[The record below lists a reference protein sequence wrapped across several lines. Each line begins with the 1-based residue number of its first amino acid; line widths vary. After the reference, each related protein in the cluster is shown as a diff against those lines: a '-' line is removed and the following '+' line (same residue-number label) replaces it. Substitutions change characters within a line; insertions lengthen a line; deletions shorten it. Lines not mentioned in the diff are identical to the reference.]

1 LGIIYLSDYNESVL
15 LKLLKERDLTF
26 SELFTAKPFVFISK
40 RHPLAE
46 KKSIN
51 LEELDGFPCLSVEQ
65 VEYNSFYFSE
75 EILSTRSV
83 KKSIK
88 VSDRAA
94 IVNFMIGL
102 DGYTISSGVFPKYLH
117 GDDIIA
123 VPLNVDELI
132 RVGIIQHKDVTL
144 SRLGEIYVD
153 AIKKIAQ
160 DL

>member
-1 LGIIYLSDYNESVL
+1 
-15 LKLLKERDLTF
+15 F
-26 SELFTAKPFVFISK
+26 SELFTAKPHVFISK
-40 RHPLAE
+40 RHPLADNE
-46 KKSIN
+46 SIN
-51 LEELDGFPCLSVEQ
+51 LEELDDYPCLTFEQ
-65 VEYNSFYFSE
+65 GEYNSFYFSE
-75 EILSTRSV
+75 EVLSTRSV

-117 GDDIIA
+117 GDDIIS
-123 VPLNVDELI
+123 VPLNVEERI

-144 SRLGEIYVD
+144 SRLGKIYVD